1 MVGVKD
7 KFERLNMWEA
17 FLYDKQSKLLKTFT
31 NCLANT
37 SCRIFAKCL

>member
-17 FLYDKQSKLLKTFT
+17 FLYDKQSKLPKNVHKLSGEYK
-31 NCLANT
+31 L
-37 SCRIFAKCL
+37 